1 MAYSELFKLIR
12 QIKTLSQYAERP
24 SGKNLVPV
32 KLLSNGTV
40 KSFSTEM
47 FGLKSTS
54 CGFEPSAVND
64 AKRKLRKKICQ
75 KLGFV

>member
-64 AKRKLRKKICQ
+64 AKRERRKKNCQ
-75 KLGFV
+75 KFGFV